1 MIPTGVEGQ
10 AGYYDDW
17 WDTAL
22 PEPWDPTEDDR
33 SLMIE
38 EARWEAGRDD

>member
-1 MIPTGVEGQ
+1 MIPTGAEVRD
-10 AGYYDDW
+10 GYYCEFCGVI
-17 WDTAL
+17 L
-22 PEPWDPTEDDR
+22 PEPWDPADDDR